1 MSKDGGRETDD
12 ERMEISGSESDIMI
26 SKSGDLSNEEVVDEP
41 GLAVSEI
48 SREQEYAQGKVKF
61 PRLQCRT

>member
-1 MSKDGGRETDD
+1 MD
-12 ERMEISGSESDIMI
+12 ISGSESDI
-26 SKSGDLSNEEVVDEP
+26 SESGDTSDEEVVDEP

-48 SREQEYAQGKVKF
+48 SREQESAQGKVKF